1 MGTVKTTNIQSISG
15 SGTVTLG
22 VSGETF
28 DIPSGVTLDSTG
40 ATITGALT
48 QTPAFRVYMD
58 GDQSISGGSTAT
70 LEMDAE
76 TFDTNSAFNTTT
88 YKFVVP
94 TGGDGKYFFNFVVY
108 IAGLGQILTQAV
120 LNWEENG
127 SAKTQIYRPGI
138 MDTVARD
145 GTVQGSMITGSM
157 VATDE
162 AYLQCYVAT
171 TRTIDAASS
180 WFAGYKL
187 IGV

>member
-1 MGTVKTTNIQSISG
+1 MSTLETNLIQPATGTTLTVGASG
-15 SGTVTLG
+15 DTI
-22 VSGETF
+22 
-28 DIPSGVTLDSTG
+28 DIPSGATLDSTG

-94 TGGDGKYFFNFVVY
+94 SGGDGKYFFNFLVY
-108 IAGLGQILTQAV
+108 IAGLGQILTQAT

-127 SAKTQIYRPGI
+127 SAKSQIYRPGI
-138 MDTVARD
+138 MDTVSRD
-145 GTVQGSMITGSM
+145 GTISGSMITGEM

-171 TRTIDAASS
+171 TRTITGANSF
-180 WFAGYKL
+180 FAGNKL
-187 IGV
+187 IGA

>member
-1 MGTVKTTNIQSISG
+1 MSTLETNLIQPATGTTLTVGASG
-15 SGTVTLG
+15 DTI
-22 VSGETF
+22 
-28 DIPSGVTLDSTG
+28 DIPSGATLDATG

-58 GDQSISGGSTAT
+58 GDQSISGASTAT

-94 TGGDGKYFFNFVVY
+94 TGGDGKYFFNFLVY
-108 IAGLGQILTQAV
+108 IAGLGQILTQAT

-127 SAKTQIYRPGI
+127 SAKSQIYRPGI
-138 MDTVARD
+138 MDTVSRD
-145 GTVQGSMITGSM
+145 GTISGSMITGEM

-171 TRTIDAASS
+171 TRTITGSYS
-180 WFAGYKL
+180 FFAGNKL

>member
-1 MGTVKTTNIQSISG
+1 MSTLETNLIQPATGTTLTVGASG
-15 SGTVTLG
+15 DTI
-22 VSGETF
+22 
-28 DIPSGVTLDSTG
+28 DIPSGATLDSTG

-58 GDQSISGGSTAT
+58 GDQSISGASTAT

-138 MDTVARD
+138 MDTVSRD
-145 GTVQGSMITGSM
+145 GTIQGSMITGEM

-171 TRTIDAASS
+171 TRTITGASS
-180 WFAGYKL
+180 FFAGNKL

>member
-1 MGTVKTTNIQSISG
+1 MSTLETNLIQPATGTTLTVGASG
-15 SGTVTLG
+15 DTI
-22 VSGETF
+22 
-28 DIPSGVTLDSTG
+28 DIPSGATLDSTG

-58 GDQSISGGSTAT
+58 GDQSISGASTAT

-94 TGGDGKYFFNFVVY
+94 TGGDGKYFFNFLVY
-108 IAGLGQILTQAV
+108 IAGLGQILTQAT

-127 SAKTQIYRPGI
+127 SAKSQIYRPGI
-138 MDTVARD
+138 MDTVSRD
-145 GTVQGSMITGSM
+145 GTISGSMITGEM

-171 TRTIDAASS
+171 TRTITGSYS
-180 WFAGYKL
+180 FFAGNKL